1 MTLSMSNV
9 ENIVHRELT
18 LYHQDLTQCALVVLQ
33 YPFPFMINLLTN
45 GLASGEYIDVFLST
59 DSSRPR
65 NPIYSSTPAQEAHYQ
80 HSYARDQRCLITGL
94 QQTDT
99 YTHLKVAHIF
109 PQGHDA
115 EWVCKGYPSRITDTA
130 DEAVMGPMKINSIQ
144 NLITLRGDLYD
155 AWENYEYGVDP
166 NNNYQITAFINGNED
181 INGLFLQLD

>member
-1 MTLSMSNV
+1 MSNV

-65 NPIYSSTPAQEAHYQ
+65 NPIYSSTPAQVYILYPLLMLLNMLPLQEAHYQ
-80 HSYARDQRCLITGL
+80 RSYARDQRCLITGL

-115 EWVCKGYPSRITDTA
+115 EVSHY
-130 DEAVMGPMKINSIQ
+130 SI
-144 NLITLRGDLYD
+144 
-155 AWENYEYGVDP
+155 A
-166 NNNYQITAFINGNED
+166 
-181 INGLFLQLD
+181 